1 MAYLLRVVSALA
13 PVLVLFPTW
22 HHLVPNALPSQPKLV
37 TPLYMHNLT
46 KRSYEKLGNE
56 SLQHL

>member
-1 MAYLLRVVSALA
+1 MASPLSVVSALA

-22 HHLVPNALPSQPKLV
+22 LHLSPNAPPSPPKPV
-37 TPLYMHNLT
+37 TPLYIHNLT
-46 KRSYEKLGNE
+46 EGSYETLGNE